1 MTRHTGGV
9 PITVTALAVTP
20 VKGMRVRAVDRVVL
34 GDRGALGNR
43 VFYVIDDRGRM
54 VNGKN
59 FKYLQTIVAD
69 YDAEA
74 QALRLAFPDGAEA
87 AAEVRYGDA
96 VTTSFFNH
104 PKEAREVHGPFNE
117 ALSEYFEQPLR
128 LVGAASAVD
137 RGRHGSIS
145 VMSRASLRHLA
156 SIADCDGVN
165 GRRFRMLIEVDG
177 IEAHAEDGW
186 VGQCVRVGSAL
197 VRGCGHVG
205 RCVITTRDPDTGE
218 GDLDTLKLLATYRHK
233 IGTTEPLAFGIYGE
247 VLEGGIVAVG
257 DPVTVEG

>member
-1 MTRHTGGV
+1 MS
-9 PITVTALAVTP
+9 ITVAGLAVTP
-20 VKGMRVRAVDRVVL
+20 VKGMRVHEVEAVEL

-43 VFYVIDDRGRM
+43 VFYVIDERGRM

-59 FKYLQTIVAD
+59 FKHLQTVVAE
-69 YDAEA
+69 YDPTAEA
-74 QALRLAFPDGAEA
+74 LTLAFPDGTQVTG
-87 AAEVRYGDA
+87 EVQYGDT

-104 PKEAREVHGPFNE
+104 PKDAREIRGPWND
-117 ALSEYFEQPLR
+117 ALSGFFEQPLQ

-137 RGRHGSIS
+137 RGRHGAIS
-145 VMSRASLRHLA
+145 VVSRASLRHLA
-156 SIADCDGVN
+156 AVADRDGVD

-177 IEAHAEDGW
+177 IEAHEEDRW
-186 VGQCVRVGSAL
+186 VGRRVRVGSAL

-218 GDLDTLKLLATYRHK
+218 GDLDTLKLLATYRHT

-247 VLEGGIVAVG
+247 VLEGGSVRVG
-257 DPVTVEG
+257 DPVTVQGP